1 MDTINNAVNNDEINI
16 FDTQKYILNGGEGE
30 GESEEKTDVVLE
42 ENMLLEDDGE
52 SFVIDIDDELVFDA
66 SILENNLTIDFSEE
80 TNLQILGDA
89 YDVEVEYVKKT
100 WDVVYNKDDVRRDL
114 IDEYEEALL
123 QDTGRKELSAN
134 QKYNILD
141 KANQVIDFVNSYDQN
156 QVTKG
161 RKESISG
168 QNKPTNMP
176 SVSVLKKSF
185 GETNTMYRT
194 VDTDFVDKKLRTQ

>member
-1 MDTINNAVNNDEINI
+1 MDTINNAVNNDDINI

-30 GESEEKTDVVLE
+30 GDSEEKNELVLE
-42 ENMLLEDDGE
+42 EELLLEDDGE

-66 SILENNLTIDFSEE
+66 SILENDLTIDFSEE

-134 QKYNILD
+134 LCNI
-141 KANQVIDFVNSYDQN
+141 QG
-156 QVTKG
+156 T
-161 RKESISG
+161 
-168 QNKPTNMP
+168 T
-176 SVSVLKKSF
+176 
-185 GETNTMYRT
+185 
-194 VDTDFVDKKLRTQ
+194 